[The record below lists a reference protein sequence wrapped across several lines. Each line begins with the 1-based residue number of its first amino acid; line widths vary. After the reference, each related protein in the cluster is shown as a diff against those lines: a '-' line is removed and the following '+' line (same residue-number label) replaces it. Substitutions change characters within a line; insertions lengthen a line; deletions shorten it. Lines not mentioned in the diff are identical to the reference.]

1 MGNAETFSARGSI
14 VASDVVYTLDE
25 IVKGEATPEDI
36 GELVDGLIDS
46 VTNLLE
52 DARNMQESFIQ
63 VKTKLVEVGT

>member
-1 MGNAETFSARGSI
+1 MGNAETFSASGSI

-63 VKTKLVEVGT
+63 VKRS